1 MPKANDLEVIKKRG
15 RVFLSLNNN
24 NDELINIP

>member
-24 NDELINIP
+24 DELINIP